1 MKKILFLIIS
11 LFVLITSCE
20 REVNNVSLPDFV
32 QKLVIN
38 SFISPND
45 TVSFVSIASNERIF
59 GELNKKETLG
69 NLNVTISNDVKEI
82 SLEKV
87 TDAYVFRPEDIL
99 VEEGKTYR
107 IKVTSDKGL
116 TAEATCTVP
125 MSRNFH
131 LEADTLWENQ
141 EIPGTESLNMIRA
154 NVYLTDYPGEA
165 NYFRFAAKILIY
177 DSEYGYLPEFS
188 SDGEK
193 PAFFSDEGRDGERIF
208 VNTLTVAPFSESDS
222 AFIIFYILN
231 TDKAYYTYHRS
242 LDNYSSGENP
252 FTEISPAYSNVEG
265 GLGIFASY
273 VVDSLVFRFK

>member
-188 SDGEK
+188 SYGEK

-252 FTEISPAYSNVEG
+252 FTEISPVYSNVEG

-273 VVDSLVFRFK
+273 VVDSLAFRLK

>member
-1 MKKILFLIIS
+1 M
-11 LFVLITSCE
+11 LITSCE

-45 TVSFVSIASNERIF
+45 TVSFVSVASNERIF
-59 GELNKKETLG
+59 GEFNKKEPLG
-69 NLNVTISNDVKEI
+69 NVSAVISNGTNEI

-87 TDAYVFRPEDIL
+87 DGGFTFRYNEMA
-99 VEEGKTYR
+99 VEEGKSYR
-107 IKVTSDKGL
+107 LTVTSDEGL
-116 TAEATCTVP
+116 KVEATCTVP
-125 MSRNFH
+125 VTRDFN
-131 LEADTLWENQ
+131 LEADTAWEYYEDPYIGSWQ
-141 EIPGTESLNMIRA
+141 AIRA

-165 NYFRFAAKILIY
+165 NYFRFAAKILDY

-188 SDGEK
+188 SYGEK

-231 TDKAYYTYHRS
+231 TDKAYYTYHQS

-252 FTEISPAYSNVEG
+252 FTEISPVYSNVEG

-273 VVDSLVFRFK
+273 VVDSLVFRLK

>member
-1 MKKILFLIIS
+1 MKKISFLIIN
-11 LFVLITSCE
+11 LFILITSCE
-20 REVNNVSLPDFV
+20 RDVNNVSLPDFI

-38 SFISPND
+38 SFISPYD
-45 TVSFVSIASNERIF
+45 TVSFVSVASNERIY
-59 GELNKKETLG
+59 GDLNIKETFG
-69 NLNVTISNDVKEI
+69 NLNVTISNGVNEI
-82 SLEKV
+82 SLEKE
-87 TDAYVFRPEDIL
+87 TDAYIFRPEDIL

-107 IKVTSDKGL
+107 LKVISDKGL

-125 MSRNFH
+125 MARNFH
-131 LEADTLWENQ
+131 LEADTLWEYK
-141 EIPGTESLNMIRA
+141 EIPGVGSLNMIRA

-165 NYFRFAAKILIY
+165 NYFRFTTKILLY
-177 DSEYGYLPEFS
+177 DSEYGYLPELS
-188 SDGEK
+188 IDGEK

-222 AFIIFYILN
+222 TFIIFYILN

-252 FTEISPAYSNVEG
+252 FTEISPIYSNIDG

-273 VVDSLVFRFK
+273 VVDSLVLRLK